1 MNPWQAAGA
10 QLLANLQRCGI
21 TRLPQPHSPLPDA
34 VVAWRE
40 SHVSPNDASAIDP
53 GLLDNPQ
60 ATRPPASLPSS
71 SSLAWNATPSPNQ
84 GNVAS
89 TPPIAAP
96 ATSASTVSSDP
107 VLLPDSP
114 ASTSSLP
121 LARTP
126 IEQIPRT
133 PAPWLTPAR
142 SPSERNDALRVLADA
157 TRACRLCTEIVCRR
171 QQTVFG
177 VGPNTAR
184 FVMFGEAPGAEED
197 RKGEPFVGP
206 AGQLLDKILVAT
218 GLERNQVY
226 IMNALKCR
234 PPNNRTPT
242 DLEIENC
249 RPFFEAQ
256 LELLQPEY
264 IVCWGSVAAR
274 AVLKTNE
281 SIGRLRGRFYRY
293 HQAKVLV
300 TYHPSYLLRTPDA
313 KRLTWMDMKMLMRD
327 MGLNPPD

>member
-1 MNPWQAAGA
+1 MNPWHAAGA
-10 QLLANLQRCGI
+10 QLLAYLQRCGI
-21 TRLPQPHSPLPDA
+21 TRLPQPHTPLPDA
-34 VVAWRE
+34 VVAWHE
-40 SHVSPNDASAIDP
+40 SHASPNDVSANDQA
-53 GLLDNPQ
+53 LLDTSHSN
-60 ATRPPASLPSS
+60 RPLAGPSS
-71 SSLAWNATPSPNQ
+71 SSGIAWNASPGSNP
-84 GNVAS
+84 NSLAS
-89 TPPIAAP
+89 AVSNAAP
-96 ATSASTVSSDP
+96 TPSASTLASEP
-107 VLLPDSP
+107 VLLPTSSS
-114 ASTSSLP
+114 STSSLP

-126 IEQIPRT
+126 IDQLQMAPG
-133 PAPWLTPAR
+133 PWLTSTRNPEER
-142 SPSERNDALRVLADA
+142 SEGLRVLADEA
-157 TRACRLCTEIVCRR
+157 RACRLCTDLVCRR

-177 VGPNTAR
+177 VGPHTAR

-218 GLERNQVY
+218 GLDRNQVY

-242 DLEIENC
+242 DVEIENC

-313 KRLTWMDMKMLMRD
+313 KKLTWQDMNILMRD
-327 MGLNPPD
+327 MGSPPPQ